1 MFWIN
6 VGMIILVLVLAG
18 IYFMPYRQLRGKIF
32 KRLLP
37 DTAGI
42 TAMEYRTS
50 AYSLQLEKRND
61 IWYLIDSDWEAD
73 PQKVRKLLSRLRD
86 LVVDER
92 ISAGHDDPDYD
103 IGSNGYLILDYSGN
117 VTTIAIGNRLQE
129 DEEYVYITKTGDP
142 DILVVH
148 SSALSL
154 LPKDAT
160 SFSDTLLFEAY
171 YPQVKSVEASRKKDY
186 FSLIKTE
193 DGWKYDGIT
202 SVKDEI
208 AQEFIQDI
216 ISTEASGFVEDE
228 NIKIPPRPEATI
240 TLKIGNRGVTRYLFE
255 VSGIDKY
262 IMPLRGRVLYVE
274 KDIVKKIFSFKGK
287 KSF

>member
-1 MFWIN
+1 MYWIN
-6 VGMIILVLVLAG
+6 IGMIVLVLVLAG

-37 DTAGI
+37 DTSGI

-61 IWYLIDSDWEAD
+61 TWYLIDSDWEAD

-92 ISAGHDDPDYD
+92 INAGHDDPDYD

-171 YPQVKSVEASRKKDY
+171 YPQVKSIEASYKKKD

-193 DGWKYDGIT
+193 DGWKYDGVT

-208 AQEFIQDI
+208 AQAFIEDI

-262 IMPLRGRVLYVE
+262 IMPLRGRILYVE

-287 KSF
+287 KRF

>member
-1 MFWIN
+1 MYWIN
-6 VGMIILVLVLAG
+6 IGMIVLVLVLAG

-50 AYSLQLEKRND
+50 AYSLQLEKRDNT
-61 IWYLIDSDWEAD
+61 WYLIDSDWEAD

-129 DEEYVYITKTGDP
+129 DEEFVYITKTGDP

-171 YPQVKSVEASRKKDY
+171 YPQVKSVEASYKKKD

-193 DGWKYDGIT
+193 DGWKFDGIT
-202 SVKDEI
+202 NVKDEI

-255 VSGIDKY
+255 VPGIDKY
-262 IMPLRGRVLYVE
+262 IMPLRGRILYVE

-287 KSF
+287 KSI

>member
-1 MFWIN
+1 MYWIN
-6 VGMIILVLVLAG
+6 IGMIVLVLVLAG

-50 AYSLQLEKRND
+50 AYSLQLEKRDNT
-61 IWYLIDSDWEAD
+61 WYLIDSDWEAD

-129 DEEYVYITKTGDP
+129 DEEFVYITKTGDP

-171 YPQVKSVEASRKKDY
+171 YPQVKSVEASYKKKD

-193 DGWKYDGIT
+193 DGWKFDGIT

-262 IMPLRGRVLYVE
+262 IMPLRGRILYVE
-274 KDIVKKIFSFKGK
+274 KDIVKKIFLFKGK
-287 KSF
+287 KSI

>member
-1 MFWIN
+1 MYWIN
-6 VGMIILVLVLAG
+6 IGMIVLVLVLAG

-61 IWYLIDSDWEAD
+61 TWYLIDSDWEAD

-92 ISAGHDDPDYD
+92 INAGHDDPDYD

-171 YPQVKSVEASRKKDY
+171 YPQVKSIEASYKKDY

-193 DGWKYDGIT
+193 DGWKYDGVT

-208 AQEFIQDI
+208 AQAFIEDI

-262 IMPLRGRVLYVE
+262 IMPLRGRILYVE

-287 KSF
+287 KRF

>member
-1 MFWIN
+1 MYWIN
-6 VGMIILVLVLAG
+6 IGMIVLVLVLAG

-50 AYSLQLEKRND
+50 AYSLQLEKRDNT
-61 IWYLIDSDWEAD
+61 WYLIDSDWEAD

-129 DEEYVYITKTGDP
+129 DEEFVYITKTGDP

-171 YPQVKSVEASRKKDY
+171 YPQVKSVEASYKKKD

-193 DGWKYDGIT
+193 DGWKFDGIT

-262 IMPLRGRVLYVE
+262 IMPLRGRILYVE

-287 KSF
+287 KSI

>member
-61 IWYLIDSDWEAD
+61 TWYLIDSDWEAD

-92 ISAGHDDPDYD
+92 INAGHDDPDYD

-154 LPKDAT
+154 LPKDAI

-171 YPQVKSVEASRKKDY
+171 YPQVKSIEASYKKDY

-193 DGWKYDGIT
+193 DGWKYDGVT

-208 AQEFIQDI
+208 AQAFIEDI

-262 IMPLRGRVLYVE
+262 IMPLRGRILYVE

-287 KSF
+287 KRF

>member
-193 DGWKYDGIT
+193 DGWKYDGVT